1 MSPDRTAAAELAS
14 STDPQQLRSTF
25 ARFVTGV
32 TVVAV
37 GGDHPHGMTANS
49 FTSVSLDPPL
59 VLICIDHDAR
69 MHQAIVRAEAFAISV
84 LATGQGGVARYF
96 ASSRRPLG
104 MAQFATVD
112 WFPGSATG
120 APLIDGA
127 LAWLECRLWCTY
139 DGGDHSIFLGR
150 LVSTVRRDEGEPLVF
165 FGGQFRQLVR
175 DGLAREGSG

>member
-1 MSPDRTAAAELAS
+1 MSLDRAAAADLAT
-14 STDPQQLRSTF
+14 STDPQRLRSMF
-25 ARFVTGV
+25 AAFVTGV

-69 MHQAIVRAEAFAISV
+69 MHHAILRAEAFAISV

-96 ASSRRPLG
+96 ASRRRPLG

-112 WFPGSATG
+112 WFPGSQTG
-120 APLIDGA
+120 APLIGGA
-127 LAWLECRLWCTY
+127 LAWLECRLWGSY

-150 LVSTVRRDEGEPLVF
+150 LVSTTRREGEPLAF
-165 FGGQFRQLVR
+165 FGGQFRQL
-175 DGLAREGSG
+175 AREGLG